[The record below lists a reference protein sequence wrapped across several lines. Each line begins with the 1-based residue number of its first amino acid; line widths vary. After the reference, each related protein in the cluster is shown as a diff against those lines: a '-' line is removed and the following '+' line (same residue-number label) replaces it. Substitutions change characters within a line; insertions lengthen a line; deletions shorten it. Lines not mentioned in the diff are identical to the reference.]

1 MTTDVQSDFKLP
13 QQDDNSAERAETLK
27 AARSVYTYRMDYGVP
42 VADGFRMEDA
52 PGREWQAK
60 TLFHQEMIHLNLRT
74 LVRSGKWS
82 FPGDTPQLKPLT
94 LVELLRAQDFERILH
109 YFIPQMGVP
118 TNDARATSLDD
129 FRAVFARAP
138 LPTVA
143 DTFQSD
149 ETFAEYFV
157 AGPDPT
163 RLKRLEAIPAK
174 FPITTEHLSSVPG
187 LPPGADLQTE
197 INAGRV
203 FWVDYEAM
211 DGMANGSHPLG
222 PKYMYSPMVA
232 FLTRPQGITP
242 FAIQC
247 GQDPAGR
254 QIFTPNAGWSWKMAR
269 TCVLVAHNTYQE
281 IVTHLGRTH
290 LLSEPVLLATVRNL
304 SARHPLAPL
313 LQCHFEGTFN
323 INRLAVDLLIQPG
336 EAVEAVLGS
345 SLPSVYKLLAEKRK
359 NYSFRG
365 NYLPERFTRHG
376 TDGPSTLARYPYR
389 DDGLLVWNAIARW
402 AADFVEAYYRTDEDV
417 RADYELQAWAAEIA
431 SPDWGQVADF
441 GATPGEIQDRQD
453 LAEILTMVMWTA
465 GPQHAAVNFTQA
477 PYMSFLPANPLAG
490 FSPEPTG
497 TGHTQQDWIAQFPPI
512 DVAIQQL
519 TTLTFLSSVNYT
531 RLGEYGSNFSGTAA
545 EVANRRFRTALQDIE
560 DKISTANAA
569 RAFDYPYLLPS
580 RIPNST
586 NI

>member
-1 MTTDVQSDFKLP
+1 M
-13 QQDDNSAERAETLK
+13 
-27 AARSVYTYRMDYGVP
+27 
-42 VADGFRMEDA
+42 
-52 PGREWQAK
+52 
-60 TLFHQEMIHLNLRT
+60 
-74 LVRSGKWS
+74 
-82 FPGDTPQLKPLT
+82 
-94 LVELLRAQDFERILH
+94 
-109 YFIPQMGVP
+109 
-118 TNDARATSLDD
+118 
-129 FRAVFARAP
+129 
-138 LPTVA
+138 A

-149 ETFAEYFV
+149 ETFADYFV

-187 LPPGADLQTE
+187 LPPSADLQTE

-211 DGMANGSHPLG
+211 DGMGNGSHPLG

-232 FLTRPQGITP
+232 FLARPHDITP

-254 QIFTPNAGWSWKMAR
+254 QIYTPADRWSWKMAKN
-269 TCVLVAHNTYQE
+269 CVLVAHNTYYQ

-290 LLSEPVLLATVRNL
+290 LLSEAVLLATVRNL
-304 SARHPLAPL
+304 SPRHPVAPL

-336 EAVEAVLGS
+336 EAVETIVGS
-345 SLPSVYKLLAEKRK
+345 SLPGAYKLLAEKRK
-359 NYSFRG
+359 NYSFRD
-365 NYLPERFTRHG
+365 NYLPKRFTRHG

-402 AADFVEAYYRTDEDV
+402 AADFVGAYYRTDEDV

-441 GATPGEIQDRQD
+441 GATPGAIQDRQD

-465 GPQHAAVNFTQA
+465 GPQHAAVNFPRA
-477 PYMSFLPANPLAG
+477 PTSRSCRRTPWPGSRPNPRARDTRSRTG
-490 FSPEPTG
+490 SRSSPRSMWP
-497 TGHTQQDWIAQFPPI
+497 
-512 DVAIQQL
+512 
-519 TTLTFLSSVNYT
+519 SS
-531 RLGEYGSNFSGTAA
+531 SS
-545 EVANRRFRTALQDIE
+545 
-560 DKISTANAA
+560 
-569 RAFDYPYLLPS
+569 P
-580 RIPNST
+580 RIPSSAP
-586 NI
+586 